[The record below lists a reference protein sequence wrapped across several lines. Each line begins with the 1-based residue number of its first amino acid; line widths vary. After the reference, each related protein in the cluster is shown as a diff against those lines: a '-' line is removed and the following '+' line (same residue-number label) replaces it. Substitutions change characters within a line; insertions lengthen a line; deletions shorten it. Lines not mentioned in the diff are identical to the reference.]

1 MSKVIIIFY
10 DAVRLLALIASSE
23 LTDKIRGI
31 AQQSDVSSG
40 IFVQKNTTVTT
51 VDSNQ
56 LNLKCD
62 SLLLLPDSIDNSWDK
77 VLNNIGAQYK
87 ILYHTKT
94 IEYDIMRVIIN
105 IIKHENCK
113 GYERQIEE
121 RNTAYELIGKYC
133 DNNSK
138 LTFDDIWKAIK
149 DVDVILRAKYDFI
162 EQLAD
167 TTKTIPPLPSI
178 LSNIIV
184 DYKPSSDTNH
194 EKVYNEMLK
203 LLFGE

>member
-10 DAVRLLALIASSE
+10 DAVNLLALIAPSE
-23 LTDKIRGI
+23 LKDKIRII
-31 AQQSDVSSG
+31 AQQRDVSTG

-51 VDSNQ
+51 VNSNQ

-62 SLLLLPDSIDNSWDK
+62 SLLLLPDSIDNSWNE
-77 VLNNIGAQYK
+77 VLNNIGTQYK

-94 IEYDIMRVIIN
+94 INYDIMSVIIN

-113 GYERQIEE
+113 GSDEQMEE
-121 RNTAYELIGKYC
+121 RNTAYESIGKYC

-149 DVDVILRAKYDFI
+149 DVDVLLRAKYDFI

-167 TTKTIPPLPSI
+167 TTKAMPPLPSI

-184 DYKPSSDTNH
+184 DYNPSSDTNR
-194 EKVYNEMLK
+194 EKVYNEMLQ

>member
-10 DAVRLLALIASSE
+10 DAVNLLALIAPSE
-23 LTDKIRGI
+23 LKDKIRII
-31 AQQSDVSSG
+31 AQQRDGSTG
-40 IFVQKNTTVTT
+40 IFVQNNTTVTT
-51 VDSNQ
+51 VNSNQ

-62 SLLLLPDSIDNSWDK
+62 SLLLLPDSIDNSWDE
-77 VLNNIGAQYK
+77 VLKNIGAQYK

-94 IEYDIMRVIIN
+94 IDYDIMSVIIN

-113 GYERQIEE
+113 GYERQMEE
-121 RNTAYELIGKYC
+121 RNTAYESIGKYC

-138 LTFDDIWKAIK
+138 LTIDDIWKAIK
-149 DVDVILRAKYDFI
+149 DVDVLLRAKYDFI

-178 LSNIIV
+178 LSNIIRN
-184 DYKPSSDTNH
+184 YTPSSNANR
-194 EKVYNEMLK
+194 EEVYIEMRK
-203 LLFGE
+203 QLFGE